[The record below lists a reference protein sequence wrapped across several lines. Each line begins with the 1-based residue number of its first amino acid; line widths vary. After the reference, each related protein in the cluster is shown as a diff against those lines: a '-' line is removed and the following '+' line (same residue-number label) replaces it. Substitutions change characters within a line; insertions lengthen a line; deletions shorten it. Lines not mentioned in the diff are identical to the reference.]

1 MLSWIVTKL
10 VSRMMAGLRRGDY
23 SLVLRL
29 DADDVRLRFPGDSSW
44 GGEFRGKAEHEQWLR
59 RFVAAGLQIFP
70 DQVVAKGLPWKLTL
84 CVRGHIYLRDPEGP
98 TVYENR
104 YVIWGLI
111 RWGKLK
117 EYEVFEDTEKT
128 EGLDQYLAGPQLSRS
143 SA

>member
-1 MLSWIVTKL
+1 MIRTTAFACLLL
-10 VSRMMAGLRRGDY
+10 VAVPAVFAQTRDHAPVALPYAKKMSRDRGETW
-23 SLVLRL
+23 S
-29 DADDVRLRFPGDSSW
+29 
-44 GGEFRGKAEHEQWLR
+44 
-59 RFVAAGLQIFP
+59 I
-70 DQVVAKGLPWKLTL
+70 VAKGLPWKLTL
-84 CVRGHIYLRDPEGP
+84 CVRGHIYLRDPEGA

>member
-1 MLSWIVTKL
+1 MLSWITSKL
-10 VSRMMAGLRRGDY
+10 VSRMMAGLRRGDT

-29 DADDVRLRFPGDSSW
+29 DADDVHLRFPGDSSW
-44 GGEFRGKAEHEQWLR
+44 GGEFRGKAEHERWLR
-59 RFVAAGLQIFP
+59 RFVEAGLQIFP
-70 DQVVAKGLPWKLTL
+70 DQVVAKGLPWRITL
-84 CVRGHIYLRDPEGP
+84 CVRGHIYLRDPEGE

-117 EYEVFEDTEKT
+117 EYEVFEDTQKT
-128 EGLDQYLAGPQLSRS
+128 EALDRYLTGSQLSRS

>member
-84 CVRGHIYLRDPEGP
+84 CVRGHIYLRDPEGA

>member
-1 MLSWIVTKL
+1 MLSWITAKL
-10 VSRMMAGLRRGDY
+10 VSRMMAGLRRGDT

-44 GGEFRGKAEHEQWLR
+44 GGEFRGKAEHERWLR
-59 RFVAAGLQIFP
+59 RFVEAGLQIFP
-70 DQVVAKGLPWKLTL
+70 DQVVAKGLPWKITL
-84 CVRGHIYLRDPEGP
+84 CVRGHIHLRDPKGE

-117 EYEVFEDTEKT
+117 EYEVFEDTQKT
-128 EGLDQYLAGPQLSRS
+128 EALDRYLAGREHTQS